1 MKGYVI
7 IADIVTYLPS
17 INVQNVNV
25 PYTLTQKYNDV
36 HEWNDICTH
45 NGLRIP
51 CYARVRMR
59 KYNFINLSTITF

>member
-36 HEWNDICTH
+36 HEWNDI
-45 NGLRIP
+45 
-51 CYARVRMR
+51 MR

>member
-45 NGLRIP
+45 NSLRIILVMLESE
-51 CYARVRMR
+51 CV
-59 KYNFINLSTITF
+59 NIIL